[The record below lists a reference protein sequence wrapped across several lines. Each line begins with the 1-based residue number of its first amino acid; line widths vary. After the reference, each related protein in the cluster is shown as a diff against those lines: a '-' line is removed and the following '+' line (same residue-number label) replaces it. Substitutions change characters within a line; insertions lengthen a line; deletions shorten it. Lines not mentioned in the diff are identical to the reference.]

1 MHETVE
7 PIQGTLATIAL
18 NGVGHTGE
26 ARLADVTTDIAAA
39 VDGADLI
46 LLAVP
51 AYAHR
56 PFAEACAPHS
66 EGRPGNRAWCRARS
80 ARWSSPRY
88 SKRWA
93 IVNKSFSPKS
103 TLLPTS
109 AARTGPAAAHIWGV
123 VPRLGL
129 GVRPAN
135 LTAQVHNMLS
145 PLFPDLTTY
154 RSVLECGFS
163 SMNPIMH
170 PAGILMNAGRIEYSK
185 GDFYFYKEGVTPGV
199 ARVIL
204 QVDRER
210 LAIADALGLEI
221 LPVADAFHQAGFG
234 PAGDLQ
240 TTITGSEML
249 TQLPAPGSLD
259 TRWLLEDAPYG
270 LVSWASI
277 AEQLAIPTPTMRA
290 VISLCSTLTGQDAWA
305 TGRRAVHLGL
315 EGLNAGE
322 MIARAADQNRPVPP
336 ESS

>member
-1 MHETVE
+1 
-7 PIQGTLATIAL
+7 
-18 NGVGHTGE
+18 
-26 ARLADVTTDIAAA
+26 
-39 VDGADLI
+39 
-46 LLAVP
+46 
-51 AYAHR
+51 
-56 PFAEACAPHS
+56 
-66 EGRPGNRAWCRARS
+66 
-80 ARWSSPRY
+80 
-88 SKRWA
+88 
-93 IVNKSFSPKS
+93 
-103 TLLPTS
+103 
-109 AARTGPAAAHIWGV
+109 
-123 VPRLGL
+123 
-129 GVRPAN
+129 
-135 LTAQVHNMLS
+135 MLS
-145 PLFPDLTTY
+145 PLFPGLTTY

-210 LAIADALGLEI
+210 LAIAGALGLEI

-305 TGRRAVHLGL
+305 TGRRAEHLGL
-315 EGLNAGE
+315 KGLNAGE
-322 MIARAADQNRPVPP
+322 MIARAAGESAAGSP
-336 ESS
+336 ESG